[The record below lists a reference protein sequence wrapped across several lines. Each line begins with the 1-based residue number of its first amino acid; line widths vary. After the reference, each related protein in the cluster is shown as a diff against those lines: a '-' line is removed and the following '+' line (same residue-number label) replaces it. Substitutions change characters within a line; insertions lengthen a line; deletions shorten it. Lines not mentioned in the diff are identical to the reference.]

1 MSGKSN
7 ITSVINDFRLSF
19 ILLRRTSIMA
29 KMSNIKTNTISNAIL
44 ILLGGKSKTILPTK
58 IEIIFI
64 RPRSAFAKKK
74 DGIVA
79 NGSKISIP
87 DIPAK
92 GVYGLR

>member
-44 ILLGGKSKTILPTK
+44 ILWGKNQKLYC
-58 IEIIFI
+58 
-64 RPRSAFAKKK
+64 RQR
-74 DGIVA
+74 
-79 NGSKISIP
+79 
-87 DIPAK
+87 
-92 GVYGLR
+92 